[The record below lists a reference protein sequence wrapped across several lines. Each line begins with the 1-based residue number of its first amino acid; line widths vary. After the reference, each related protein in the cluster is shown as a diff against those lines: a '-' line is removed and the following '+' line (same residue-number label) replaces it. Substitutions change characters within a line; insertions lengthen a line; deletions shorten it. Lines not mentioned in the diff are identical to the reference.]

1 MEEQLT
7 KATTVEWAAT
17 GLMAAQATIHWG
29 RANCT
34 AQSSRAAEH
43 ELLSGATTGLAA
55 LLYLAMACG
64 ISEAYEAFEA
74 DGSTQRLFFHIAYLG
89 RAFLPCLLLLNISTL
104 ARERRS
110 SAAALM
116 AAWVMQV
123 LALYLGQLAKA
134 QQRWIFLLAAVVALV
149 PMAITMCAAMG
160 GRLHESSLMTAYRFL
175 VTWVCICGAGF
186 CWLFLFCQVFRFL
199 EVHTEVVLG
208 ALLDYC
214 LLGVS
219 SLVISC
225 AGPDVQA
232 PLLPGQEEELSLY
245 PGPHTHGFFPN
256 LDFYDDNL

>member
-1 MEEQLT
+1 M
-7 KATTVEWAAT
+7 K
-17 GLMAAQATIHWG
+17 
-29 RANCT
+29 
-34 AQSSRAAEH
+34 
-43 ELLSGATTGLAA
+43 
-55 LLYLAMACG
+55 AMACG

-74 DGSTQRLFFHIAYLG
+74 DGSTQHVPQEPGASGWKRQSVISCVIFEAALLPHRLSRSGLRTMPLASWQDHGGHLYSVLHDSET
-89 RAFLPCLLLLNISTL
+89 RLLSRLLNISTL
-104 ARERRS
+104 ARERKS

-116 AAWVMQV
+116 AAWVTQV

-134 QQRWIFLLAAVVALV
+134 QQRWIFLLAALVALV

-160 GRLHESSLMTAYRFL
+160 GRLHDSSLMTAYRFL
-175 VTWVCICGAGF
+175 VTWVCICGVGF